1 MTTRSTT
8 LAAALAAGLLLL
20 AGCADGGD
28 DPTVSTSPSPSAS
41 ETSASPSASPSASG
55 TGSPSPS
62 PSASPSSAAFSLDDV
77 TSSEFPNLGP
87 DLGTEGAVRVGRHTG
102 YDRVVWQFDGPDTPN
117 FQVRYVD
124 EPRGDGSGDPVE
136 VAGDAYLE
144 VIVTSL
150 GFPESPDDCPKAVSS
165 SRLAGTVFAEA
176 GSFCGGFEGMG
187 QTFVGLDEERPF
199 RVAVLENPSRLVVD
213 VRTG

>member
-20 AGCADGGD
+20 AGCADGD
-28 DPTVSTSPSPSAS
+28 DPTVTTSPSPSAS
-41 ETSASPSASPSASG
+41 ETS
-55 TGSPSPS
+55 PSPS
-62 PSASPSSAAFSLDDV
+62 PSGSETGSASPSPSGPSSGTFSLDDV

-117 FQVRYVD
+117 FQVRYVE

-150 GFPESPDDCPKAVSS
+150 GIPESPDDCPDAAPS

-199 RVAVLENPSRLVVD
+199 RVAVLEKPSRLVVD
-213 VRTG
+213 VETG